1 MNFLHVT
8 AGQVMLVWPH
18 QMYLTGITAGVILM
32 VASGWFNI
40 WSMWILVIFYMER
53 KNAMVKMLHVYCMH
67 SHMSCMTNC
76 HISNFCRIAIC
87 RYCTCMQFELGL
99 NRFLH
104 HMHLSQHDL
113 VVEHVATY

>member
-1 MNFLHVT
+1 MTKTQGRIQVYDMHSLLVCVH

-53 KNAMVKMLHVYCMH
+53 KNKMVRGH
-67 SHMSCMTNC
+67 T
-76 HISNFCRIAIC
+76 
-87 RYCTCMQFELGL
+87 
-99 NRFLH
+99 
-104 HMHLSQHDL
+104 
-113 VVEHVATY
+113 